1 MRRLALPLAGLAALA
16 LVAVVLASLAGAGE
30 PQTRV
35 EQAAQLASELRCPDC
50 QSLSVAESR
59 TTAAQAIRTEID
71 EQLAAGA
78 SMDQVRSHFVD
89 RYGEWILLTPSSPLP
104 WLVPVIALLVGIGLL
119 VAWWASRSSTPPDAP
134 TPISERDRQR
144 VRDEAEALDA

>member
-16 LVAVVLASLAGAGE
+16 LAGVLAVGLAGDGE
-30 PQTRV
+30 LQTRA
-35 EQAAQLASELRCPDC
+35 EQAALLASELRCPDC

-59 TTAAQAIRTEID
+59 TTAAQAIRAEID

-78 SMDQVRSHFVD
+78 TMDQVRSHFVE
-89 RYGEWILLTPSSPLP
+89 RYGEWILLAPRGALP
-104 WLVPVIALLVGIGLL
+104 WLVPGLALLLGLGLLVG
-119 VAWWASRSSTPPDAP
+119 WWMTRAP
-134 TPISERDRQR
+134 RGAEEPAPVSEADRQR